1 LFFIF
6 YFQKIIKNYELV
18 VCESNEID
26 ESSFAGIKLT
36 EFEAERFA
44 RIINNLNDSK
54 ERIKVIIDCPSIGI
68 SSWTDLLK
76 PKIKNLSN
84 LELVIEHKADQN
96 YLAVSAASILA
107 KCERER
113 AMDKLKEE
121 YGTEIGSGYCAD
133 PATIRFLEK
142 NADKHKDDGIFRK
155 TWETWRKA
163 FEGIQPQL
171 RQIPPSL
178 SRSMMAT
185 FKPSCAALIAATY
198 PPGPEPMTV
207 RSNCFSAMNILSRL
221 EAELS
226 RSSCPRGSEH

>member
-1 LFFIF
+1 MIELILGLDEAGKGPVIGPMVLCGCLIEKKDEIQLRRLGVKDSKLVTPKRREFLEIEIK
-6 YFQKIIKNYELV
+6 KIIENYELV

-44 RIINNLNDSK
+44 RIINNLNDGK

-142 NADKHKDDGIFRK
+142 FANKHKDKGIFRK
-155 TWETWRKA
+155 CWSTWKNASEKLN
-163 FEGIQPQL
+163 QVQL
-171 RQIPPSL
+171 N
-178 SRSMMAT
+178 
-185 FKPSCAALIAATY
+185 F
-198 PPGPEPMTV
+198 
-207 RSNCFSAMNILSRL
+207 
-221 EAELS
+221 
-226 RSSCPRGSEH
+226 